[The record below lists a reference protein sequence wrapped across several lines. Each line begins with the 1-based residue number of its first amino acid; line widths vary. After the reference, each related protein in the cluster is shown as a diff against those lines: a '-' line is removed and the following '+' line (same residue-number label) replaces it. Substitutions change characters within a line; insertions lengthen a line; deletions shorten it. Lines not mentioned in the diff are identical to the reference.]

1 MAYEQKSMSGVLFK
15 NDRREK
21 ETHPHATGRILLDDG
36 RTLWVSAWTKDGK
49 KGKFQS
55 LSVKWAD
62 ERAAEIREE
71 VRDNSLADELD
82 DDLPF

>member
-1 MAYEQKSMSGVLFK
+1 MAFEQKPMSGVLFK

-71 VRDNSLADELD
+71 VRQEDFADNMPDEI
-82 DDLPF
+82 PF